1 MRKSYL
7 IALTALPIIAA
18 PAAGQTPDRYSIPGS
33 AVAVYNLAGS
43 VTIERGT
50 GANVVVEVT
59 RMGSDAA
66 QLDVSRF
73 EVDGRPALVVRYPDD
88 DVVYDGPGGGT
99 TQMSVRADG
108 TFGDG
113 DRGERITIR
122 RSGDGTR
129 AHANLRILVPADRAV
144 DVHLGVG
151 EVSAS
156 DVAGD
161 LNIDVHSASV
171 RTRGTKGRLHIDTG
185 SGSVAVNSAEGDD
198 ILIDTGSGSV
208 EVNGIRTSDLSVD
221 TGSGRVTG
229 GGIVTTNL
237 GVDTGSGSITL
248 SDVSASDIELDTGS
262 GRVELDLVTQ
272 IEDLLIDTGSGGV
285 RLTVPANLNASVE
298 IDSGSGGIDIDLPVT
313 ISERDRTSLS
323 GRLGSGGGQIVID
336 TGSGGISIRGR

>member
-1 MRKSYL
+1 MHKPHL
-7 IALTALPIIAA
+7 ISLVSLLLAYPATA
-18 PAAGQTPDRYSIPGS
+18 QTPERYSIPGS
-33 AVAVYNLAGS
+33 SIAVYNLAGS

-50 GANVVVEVT
+50 GSNVVVEVA

-66 QLDVSRF
+66 QLEVSRID
-73 EVDGRPALVVRYPDD
+73 VDGREALVVRYPDD
-88 DVVYDGPGGGT
+88 DVVYDGAGGGS
-99 TQMSVRADG
+99 TQLTVRSDG
-108 TFGDG
+108 TFGGGIRG
-113 DRGERITIR
+113 DRVRIR

-151 EVSAS
+151 EVVAS

-161 LNIDVHSASV
+161 LSIDVHSASV
-171 RTRGTKGRLHIDTG
+171 RTRDTKGRLHIDTG
-185 SGSVAVNSAEGDD
+185 SGSVAVNNAEGDD
-198 ILIDTGSGSV
+198 ILIDTGSGGV
-208 EVNGIRTSDLSVD
+208 EVNGIRASDLSVD

-229 GGIVTTNL
+229 GGIVARNL

-248 SDVSASDIELDTGS
+248 SDVSSSDIELDTGS

-285 RLTVPANLNASVE
+285 RLTVPSNLNASLDIE
-298 IDSGSGGIDIDLPVT
+298 TGSGGIDIDLPVT
-313 ISERDRTSLS
+313 ISARDRTSLS